1 MISGV
6 WCQAAYL
13 DARVSH
19 EPRYADIGPSLTF
32 AINAAP
38 SKSTEKVNATRFR
51 HMPVA
56 FSSSFCLPVGV
67 IFPRDCSRAKMIRE
81 HGRDDQMAWGQF
93 SLR

>member
-38 SKSTEKVNATRFR
+38 SKSTEVNATRFR
-51 HMPVA
+51 HMPV
-56 FSSSFCLPVGV
+56 
-67 IFPRDCSRAKMIRE
+67 I
-81 HGRDDQMAWGQF
+81 
-93 SLR
+93 SLFLLFVWLSA